1 MMYFEGTVYNASMGA
16 ELEFGEEGGPA
27 VLVVDA
33 LIVPE

>member
-1 MMYFEGTVYNASMGA
+1 MSFEGTVHNASTGA

-27 VLVVDA
+27 VLVVYA